1 MANAIYDD
9 EEFFKSYAQLPRSQN
24 GLAAAP
30 EWQDL
35 KRMVGDVQDQTVID
49 LGCGYG
55 WFCRWACEAGA
66 SSVAGIDISE
76 KMIARAREMETN
88 GTTTYAVSDVTDFK
102 LDSGTY
108 DLVYSSLTMHYLCE
122 IDTLFGNV
130 FRGLKPGG
138 RFVFS
143 LEHPIWTAVDG
154 WFITKKDELP
164 IWPLNSYADEGKKN
178 KNWLGSNVTKYHRKL
193 DTYIVSL
200 LKVGFVLRDLVEWTP
215 SKDDLLEHPEWSL
228 EVHRPAF
235 LLIAVQKPE

>member
-1 MANAIYDD
+1 MTDAIYDD
-9 EEFFKSYAQLPRSQN
+9 EDFFKSYAQLPRSQN

-30 EWQDL
+30 EWPVL
-35 KRMVGDVQDQTVID
+35 KRMVGDVRDHKVVD

-55 WFCRWACEAGA
+55 WFCRWASESGA
-66 SSVAGIDISE
+66 SSVVGIDISE
-76 KMIARAREMETN
+76 KMIARAKEMEPN
-88 GTTTYAVSDVTDFK
+88 GKTTYSVCDVTNIK
-102 LDSGTY
+102 LESDIY

-122 IDTLFGNV
+122 VSTLFNNV
-130 FRGLKPGG
+130 FHGLKPGG

-164 IWPLNSYADEGKKN
+164 IWPLNSYADEGKKI
-178 KNWLGSNVTKYHRKL
+178 KNWLGSSITKYHRKL
-193 DTYIVSL
+193 DTYVVSL
-200 LKVGFVLRDLVEWTP
+200 LKAGFLVRDLVEWTP
-215 SKDDLLEHPEWSL
+215 SEDDLLEHPEWSL